1 MSVASVVMM
10 LMMIVS
16 VALVASMIVLV
27 VEAVRIEIDINK
39 RRNRR
44 ITKKERM
51 QRLVD
56 AARISGG
63 IVE

>member
-1 MSVASVVMM
+1 MSVASFVMM
-10 LMMIVS
+10 VMMIVL